1 MLAVAINND
10 YRIFYCISYSKLKSN
25 TSENTENTLN
35 VIKINQ
41 IFLNGAQQL
50 SSNYFKFQ
58 YIETM
63 LSDRSIYLNAGKVDI
78 LSMCLYDSSLFFPS
92 RQMIIF
98 FPLRAHSRFSAH
110 MLQLAHIF
118 AYL

>member
-10 YRIFYCISYSKLKSN
+10 YRIFYCISCSKLKSN

-78 LSMCLYDSSLFFPS
+78 LGMCLYDNSSNHMQFIFPKKTDDSFFP
-92 RQMIIF
+92 
-98 FPLRAHSRFSAH
+98 PKGT
-110 MLQLAHIF
+110 
-118 AYL
+118 